1 MQIPISQPTK
11 TRKKHRRTQVRVIW
25 GRLADL
31 YPLQWPPILY
41 QGPAVGGSVSKAL
54 PPSPRDHC
62 QGCFRD
68 ETQGPPGDDIT
79 TVVGRPSEN
88 AVLLLFDA
96 SHYFWDSR
104 IDACFEGFNLLG
116 RYVHSGCPEVFRS
129 HPARISRRQDCKWRT
144 RTEGNEWVARGF
156 AQKQFIISLLFVL
169 LLMVSFVLFFV
180 AVDGPKEPSN
190 V

>member
-1 MQIPISQPTK
+1 MDWQIYTRYSGHQSFTKGLLLVDQSAKRFRRALEITAKDVLGMHPRGRQGMISPLL
-11 TRKKHRRTQVRVIW
+11 W
-25 GRLADL
+25 G
-31 YPLQWPPILY
+31 PQ
-41 QGPAVGGSVSKAL
+41 
-54 PPSPRDHC
+54 
-62 QGCFRD
+62 
-68 ETQGPPGDDIT
+68 
-79 TVVGRPSEN
+79 EN

-104 IDACFEGFNLLG
+104 IDDCFEGFNFLG